1 MDRVFADPQIRHANL
16 VREVANAT
24 WGPHKVLALPVH
36 LSRTPARVER
46 AAPMTGEHTREVLT
60 DLGYDAAALDAL
72 RAEGVIEQYKG
83 ETT

>member
-1 MDRVFADPQIRHANL
+1 

-36 LSRTPARVER
+36 LSRTPAVVEH

-60 DLGYDAAALDAL
+60 ALGYDAATLDAL
-72 RAEGVIEQYKG
+72 LADGVIEQHG
-83 ETT
+83 RETT